1 MIYKTNAMKKYL
13 KLLMVALFATLSFSL
28 VSCGDDDDDNGP
40 LVGTWE
46 NYWVDPEDGWQ
57 YYTVLQINKNNTFAC
72 SEVEV
77 TASGN
82 TYTDNLTGTYEVSG
96 DVKKGAAVTMH
107 FIDED
112 GDTWTEAGYVRVDG
126 KKLYVSLDGDDEMV
140 YTKK

>member
-1 MIYKTNAMKKYL
+1 MKQYF
-13 KLLMVALFATLSFSL
+13 KLVMVALFAALSFSL

-46 NYWVDPEDGWQ
+46 ASYVDEDGWS
-57 YYTVLQINKNNTFAC
+57 YYHAVTANKNNTF
-72 SEVEV
+72 SSTMVEFDGV
-77 TASGN
+77 E
-82 TYTDNLTGTYEVSG
+82 TYTEILTGTYQVSG
-96 DVKKGAAVTMH
+96 NVKKGASLVMN

-126 KKLYVSLDGDDEMV
+126 KKLYVSLDGDDERV